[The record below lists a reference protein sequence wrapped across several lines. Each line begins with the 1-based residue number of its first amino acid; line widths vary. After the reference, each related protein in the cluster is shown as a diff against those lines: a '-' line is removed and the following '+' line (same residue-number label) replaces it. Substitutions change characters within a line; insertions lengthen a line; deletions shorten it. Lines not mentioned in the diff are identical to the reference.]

1 MTKERRCGRS
11 PTQKTLRI
19 IRGGGVQS
27 FRPTHPAE
35 DAPTQTPPPPLQN
48 SSYKRS
54 LLANTQT
61 ANWPH
66 RKSVGRHHPSGYAQ
80 TCHPYSTNPAHCMY
94 HHLPHQPRGLL
105 PPSCRL
111 TSWPPTP
118 HIYYP
123 QALLQPQPQSATCNT
138 CFEMYGISC
147 NRQPGHWHCTNRN
160 VAKHSRRASCS
171 SKTTRPLAEVCP
183 YWQVSGCSRAWC
195 TCTAHANKS
204 ISQMESLSLRM
215 THRLANTNKIRVAFS
230 MRGRHNIQEWV
241 HNDSAKAKWG
251 KKCSAHHQPCS

>member
-1 MTKERRCGRS
+1 MQSRQNHHLVAAPRLDANG
-11 PTQKTLRI
+11 TLATSKI
-19 IRGGGVQS
+19 SWEASSVS
-27 FRPTHPAE
+27 VRP
-35 DAPTQTPPPPLQN
+35 DTPPLFHKPGTL
-48 SSYKRS
+48 
-54 LLANTQT
+54 
-61 ANWPH
+61 
-66 RKSVGRHHPSGYAQ
+66 
-80 TCHPYSTNPAHCMY
+80 Y

-111 TSWPPTP
+111 TSCPPTP

-147 NRQPGHWHCTNRN
+147 NRQPGHRHCMNRN

-171 SKTTRPLAEVCP
+171 SKTTRPLAQACP

-215 THRLANTNKIRVAFS
+215 THRLADTNKIRVAFS
-230 MRGRHNIQEWV
+230 MRWRHNIQEWV